1 MKKVKEF
8 HSIPIFFNRLGEITE
23 HKQNREIE
31 KKGSLASLASLA
43 SFISSGQ
50 HYWEFPKHG

>member
-8 HSIPIFFNRLGEITE
+8 HFITIFFNRLGGITE

-31 KKGSLASLASLA
+31 KKGSLASLASFNA
-43 SFISSGQ
+43 
-50 HYWEFPKHG
+50 